1 MSSIMKKV
9 GNYRL
14 EREIGSGAFGTV
26 YQARNLLN
34 NQIVAIKAIP
44 QAGLN
49 PRLVKQLERELSV
62 MMKVSSPYVV
72 ALIDKVR
79 TSNFVYVVMEYCA
92 GGDLEAYVKRGK
104 VSEALAKR
112 WLGNLLDAFA
122 TLHQL
127 KVLHRDLK
135 LANILLSETDDSVA
149 VAKVADFGFARF
161 ASETSLAETMLGT
174 PMFMAPEILGRTP
187 YNYKVDVWSLGVIA
201 YEIMVGRQIFVVYS
215 MEELIEAQKRPIEFP
230 ANCGL
235 SDDAKSLIVLML
247 KYRPSDRPTF
257 EVVRAHPFFQEPK
270 PSPDVL
276 LPAPVLP
283 SIPEEPPALPSV
295 PEPLPVSPE
304 ADTSPVPVSDPVP
317 SVSQPQ
323 VPAAPEEEKKDS
335 LINEYDMIDGEEDD
349 QQLAKDFSVVEDSQF
364 NPLIKAVPT
373 THCKPIPE
381 AEEAIHQSAALE
393 KPVELPQEEEIQ
405 LRITPEEN
413 PPQPETVPLS
423 MSARNEDMLR
433 DEMLR
438 LDYKFSNELK
448 PTKLLA
454 QKYLKEGKNLLAFAI
469 YWTYNKALK
478 QCFDHFNQCCQDLGF
493 VRETAAEVTQVYENL
508 QTSIIYSDT
517 ELTNIQ
523 TKLTTED
530 LTRSV
535 MKFEDEGLRI
545 EGRLIL
551 QEAIDRYSAIQRSGA
566 EGQIAGLKEIMTL
579 LSIAMSDA
587 GAEEAAGK
595 LLETCRKQLT
605 TLLEAAFMA

>member
-1 MSSIMKKV
+1 
-9 GNYRL
+9 
-14 EREIGSGAFGTV
+14 
-26 YQARNLLN
+26 
-34 NQIVAIKAIP
+34 
-44 QAGLN
+44 
-49 PRLVKQLERELSV
+49 
-62 MMKVSSPYVV
+62 MMRVSSPYVV

-257 EVVRAHPFFQEPK
+257 EVVRAHSFFQEPK
-270 PSPDVL
+270 PSPELL
-276 LPAPVLP
+276 LPAPLLP
-283 SIPEEPPALPSV
+283 SIPEEPPALPSDTEQLPV
-295 PEPLPVSPE
+295 PLPVSPE
-304 ADTSPVPVSDPVP
+304 ADATPLPVSDPVP

-323 VPAAPEEEKKDS
+323 VPAVPEEEKKDS

-349 QQLAKDFSVVEDSQF
+349 QQLAKNFSLVEDSQF
-364 NPLIKAVPT
+364 NPLAKAAPT
-373 THCKPIPE
+373 THCEPIPE
-381 AEEAIHQSAALE
+381 ADEAIHQSAALE
-393 KPVELPQEEEIQ
+393 KPAELPQEEEIQ

-438 LDYKFSNELK
+438 LDYKCSNELEA
-448 PTKLLA
+448 TNLLA

-469 YWTYNKALK
+469 YWTFNKALK
-478 QCFDHFNQCCQDLGF
+478 QCFYRFNKCCQDLGF
-493 VRETAAEVTQVYENL
+493 VRETATEVAQIYEKL
-508 QTSIIYSDT
+508 QISIMTSDT
-517 ELTNIQ
+517 ELSSIQ

-535 MKFEDEGLRI
+535 MKYEDEGLRI

-551 QEAIDRYSAIQRSGA
+551 QEARDRYNAIQRSGA

-587 GAEEAAGK
+587 GAEEEAGK
-595 LLETCRKQLT
+595 LLETCRTQLT